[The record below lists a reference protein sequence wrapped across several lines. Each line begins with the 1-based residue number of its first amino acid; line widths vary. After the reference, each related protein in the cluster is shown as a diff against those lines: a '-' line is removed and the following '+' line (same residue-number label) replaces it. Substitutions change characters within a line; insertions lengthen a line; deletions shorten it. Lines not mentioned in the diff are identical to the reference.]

1 MPSYDMVGDQT
12 EITKTVFRLSGSGDS
27 GIHPASYQITSQLTN
42 RLSQHNSLILSDKL
56 RHICNFSSITRGAII
71 ARFSTYYNFLY
82 DVLRFVLFCGEL
94 AISKLSKLRWLQRSK
109 NMCICIYG
117 LKLPFTKH
125 VCLSPNHQNDHH
137 KHRKKSQGQTNCAKF
152 DHRISFNSGRRRIN
166 IESQQSRK
174 IGRCNS
180 WK

>member
-1 MPSYDMVGDQT
+1 MEANTRYKIEIFQQKMMKHIEIFLWKMPSYDMVGDQT

-94 AISKLSKLRWLQRSK
+94 AISKLSKLR
-109 NMCICIYG
+109 
-117 LKLPFTKH
+117 
-125 VCLSPNHQNDHH
+125 
-137 KHRKKSQGQTNCAKF
+137 
-152 DHRISFNSGRRRIN
+152 
-166 IESQQSRK
+166 
-174 IGRCNS
+174 
-180 WK
+180 

>member
-94 AISKLSKLRWLQRSK
+94 AISKLSKSRWLQRSK
-109 NMCICIYG
+109 NMYLYLWIKTAFYKTCMSVSEPPKWSSQAQKEISG
-117 LKLPFTKH
+117 SDKLCKVRPSH
-125 VCLSPNHQNDHH
+125 
-137 KHRKKSQGQTNCAKF
+137 
-152 DHRISFNSGRRRIN
+152 
-166 IESQQSRK
+166 
-174 IGRCNS
+174 
-180 WK
+180 